1 MKVLACAPDPD
12 LLMENTGEDRKE
24 GVHLSDILV
33 RMAWEKNRK
42 YHPDAPKDFM
52 VFEQGFTW
60 ETVLERAL
68 AARQKNRAGE
78 RPPQMQ
84 EDGVWCSADWIGC
97 EGKTRIHEEWK
108 STKKSIKSAEEKVQE
123 WLPQAKSYVR
133 ALLRRKLIDRPITRF
148 RAWFINGD
156 YSYESKGS
164 DLTLLRDYLKID
176 IEFDRRELDE
186 NWSGIISSGR
196 RFGLLKQESKPWDDR
211 PSLNQRVA
219 ARASVRRGKAP
230 DRSRGKAAVVTFPRG
245 KRTPRPSDAA

>member
-1 MKVLACAPDPD
+1 MKVLACAPDPE

-33 RMAWEKNRK
+33 RMAWERDRK

-68 AARQKNRAGE
+68 AARHKNRAGH
-78 RPPQMQ
+78 RPPQLE
-84 EDGVWCSADWIGC
+84 EDGIWISPDWIGPD
-97 EGKTRIHEEWK
+97 GHEEWK
-108 STKKSIKSAEEKVQE
+108 STKKSLKSAEEKVQE

-133 ALLRRKLIDRPITRF
+133 ALLRRKLIKRPVTTF

-164 DLTLLRDYLKID
+164 DLTLLRDYLKIQV
-176 IEFDRRELDE
+176 EFDRRELDE
-186 NWSGIISSGR
+186 NWSGVISNGIR
-196 RFGLLKQESKPWDDR
+196 YGLLKQESKPWDDR
-211 PSLNQRVA
+211 PRLNQRIA
-219 ARASVRRGKAP
+219 ARANVRGRTP
-230 DRSRGKAAVVTFPRG
+230 DRSSAKAQVVTFPRG
-245 KRTPRPSDAA
+245 KRTLRPSGGA